1 MDRLRAAT
9 NAWGNTLWPR
19 ACSTA
24 TRAARQ
30 SRGTIRAIV
39 EAVWDGGFLIRIER
53 LRHAAQLGGRLAF
66 WRRACRLDMA
76 DSREV
81 FGQGGG
87 ILERITKNKIEGAR
101 TRLNARMSHLFRDRE
116 IFLRGTGRFDY
127 VRLTRMRQIALSATG
142 LGLALWIVGATAGLA
157 YLGLSLG
164 AAEREIEKQRLVHLE
179 ALTEAEA
186 YNSDVVRLVGDL
198 EANQSL
204 LLSRLAEGGGGDGAL
219 DDIRAQL
226 KDTETG
232 KARTVLARQGLQTHL
247 RRFESAQPQLAVREA
262 TPRTLRR
269 RRAEGVEIAAARERL
284 DRELRRVEE
293 RLASTSAEKTD
304 LERQVAALDGALSE
318 AQSQNEALATEKAA
332 LHAEA
337 QSLQEE
343 IAVAA
348 QREVVLDNRVSGLE
362 IELAAAGTRADGLQ
376 DQRQFLQARAD
387 KLENHL
393 DEVSEIQVA
402 VVQRLTERTLIGI
415 DMIERVVAMTGLN
428 INDLIKDM
436 SIESLGLAQGGPF
449 VPGDFLIEADPHLE
463 FRGSVALLDQ
473 QMDRWEALQEAV
485 RTMPLSSPLDYYR
498 VTGRYGERTDP
509 VNGRKAMHFGIDL
522 KAPMRTPV
530 IAPAPGTVVFAGWS
544 GRYGRLVEIEHDHG
558 ILTRYAHL
566 QKVLV
571 KKGQEVAHRD
581 EIGLL
586 GSSGRSTGPHLHYE
600 IMVNAKPQDPSRFL
614 MAGRNAFQG

>member
-1 MDRLRAAT
+1 MV
-9 NAWGNTLWPR
+9 G
-19 ACSTA
+19 
-24 TRAARQ
+24 
-30 SRGTIRAIV
+30 
-39 EAVWDGGFLIRIER
+39 AVWDGGFLIRTGR
-53 LRHAAQLGGRLAF
+53 LRHAVELGGQLAF
-66 WRRACRLDMA
+66 WRRARRSDMA
-76 DSREV
+76 DLREV
-81 FGQGGG
+81 FGRGGG
-87 ILERITKNKIEGAR
+87 ILERITKNKVEGAR
-101 TRLNARMSHLFRDRE
+101 ARLNARMSRLFRDRE
-116 IFLRGTGRFDY
+116 IFLRGIGRLDY
-127 VRLTRMRQIALSATG
+127 IRLTRMRQVALSATG
-142 LGLALWIVGATAGLA
+142 LGLAVWVVGATAGLV

-164 AAEREIEKQRLVHLE
+164 DAEREIEKQRLAHLE
-179 ALTEAEA
+179 VLTEAEA
-186 YNSDVVRLVGDL
+186 YHSDVARLVGDL

-204 LLSRLAEGGGGDGAL
+204 LMSRLAEGGGGAGAL
-219 DDIRAQL
+219 DEVRAQL
-226 KDTETG
+226 KDTEIG
-232 KARTVLARQGLQTHL
+232 KARTVLERQGLQTRL
-247 RRFESAQPQLAVREA
+247 REFETAQPQLAVRKA
-262 TPRTLRR
+262 APRTLRR
-269 RRAEGVEIAAARERL
+269 RRGEDVKIAAARERL

-293 RLASTSAEKTD
+293 QLAHTTAEKVD
-304 LERQVAALDGALSE
+304 LERQVAALDGTLLES
-318 AQSQNEALATEKAA
+318 QSQNDALASEKAA

-343 IAVAA
+343 IAAAA
-348 QREVVLDNRVSGLE
+348 QREAVLDNRVSDLE
-362 IELAAAGTRADGLQ
+362 IELAAADTRADGLQ
-376 DQRQFLQARAD
+376 EQRQFFQARAD
-387 KLENHL
+387 KLDDRL

-428 INDLIKDM
+428 VNDLMKDM
-436 SIESLGLAQGGPF
+436 DIENLGLAQGGPF

-566 QKVLV
+566 QKILV

-600 IMVNAKPQDPSRFL
+600 IMVNDKPKDPSRFL
-614 MAGRNAFQG
+614 MAGRNAFKG